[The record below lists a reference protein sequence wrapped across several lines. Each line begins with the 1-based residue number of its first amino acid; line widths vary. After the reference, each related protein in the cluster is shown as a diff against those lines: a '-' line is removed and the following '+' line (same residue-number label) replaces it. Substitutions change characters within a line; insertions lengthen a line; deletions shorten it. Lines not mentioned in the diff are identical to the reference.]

1 MKKITLLLIA
11 LFTGAIL
18 THSTPAFAY
27 EFGDYRSATLIS
39 KAWAALNSG
48 DIEAVLAYTNK
59 CIELYGEQAKAMQK
73 DMKDFVTG
81 EPKMVHAKWAL
92 NDVATALYIQGEA
105 YRKANMKDEATE
117 AYKSI
122 VDNYGFAQTWDPK
135 GWFWKPAEAAKEKLA
150 MLKSGIDLDFGDYTS
165 SHIIQKAWAALAAKD
180 LDQVLAYVNKNNELY
195 AKKAEEMQK
204 SLTEYP
210 WENKDK
216 IFSYWA
222 LNDVGTGYFILGQAY
237 QNAGKDKEAKEA
249 YKKLIDNY
257 SYSQCWDP
265 QGWFWKPAE
274 AAQEKIAAIDS
285 GASAGTQQQTAA
297 AAPDKGAA
305 PKETKQ

>member
-1 MKKITLLLIA
+1 MKKFALILCA
-11 LFTGAIL
+11 LFAGVVLSNA
-18 THSTPAFAY
+18 PAAAAY
-27 EFGDYRSATLIS
+27 EFGDYRSATLVG
-39 KAWAALNSG
+39 KAWAAQNSG

-59 CIELYGEQAKAMQK
+59 CLELYGEQAKAMQK
-73 DMKDFVTG
+73 DMKEFVTG
-81 EPKMVHAKWAL
+81 EPKVVHAKWAL

-105 YRKANMKDEATE
+105 YRKANMKDEAKE

-135 GWFWKPAEAAKEKLA
+135 GWFWKPAEAAKEKLT
-150 MLKSGIDLDFGDYTS
+150 MLESGIDLDFGDYTS
-165 SHIIQKAWAALAAKD
+165 SHMIQKAWAALADND
-180 LDQVLAYVNKNNELY
+180 LDLVLAYVNKTNELY

-210 WENKDK
+210 WENKEK

-222 LNDVGTGYFILGQAY
+222 LNDVGTGLFILGQAY
-237 QNAGKDKEAKEA
+237 EAAGKPKEAAES

-257 SYSQCWDP
+257 SFSQCWDP

-274 AAQEKIAAIDS
+274 AAQEKLAALE
-285 GASAGTQQQTAA
+285 AGTASPDNQQAA
-297 AAPDKGAA
+297 NLDADA
-305 PKETKQ
+305 TKTK